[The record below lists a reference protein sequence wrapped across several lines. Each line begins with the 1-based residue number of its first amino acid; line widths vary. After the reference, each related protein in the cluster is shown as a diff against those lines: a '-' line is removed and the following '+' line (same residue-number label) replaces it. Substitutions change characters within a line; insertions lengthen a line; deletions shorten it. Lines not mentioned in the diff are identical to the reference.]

1 MTPIIELA
9 TYPGLDPR
17 IVILRAGDE
26 VDAVFVRAERF
37 DVLIDT
43 LSTPEDCRAALD
55 LVDAHFGTARA
66 ERPMMVVNSH
76 MDWDHFWGN
85 AIVAGRHPII
95 AHAEALMRLADPSA
109 AATLAESIAEDRRFS
124 LVSIVP
130 PDLTFSGSM
139 TLYGGDLSFELI
151 HTPGHTPDHMSVW
164 IPKLRTCLAVDAVEW
179 PIPEVWSEKA
189 DDLRELR
196 ASLRRIQN
204 LDATFVI
211 TAHGRN
217 YLPALVAD
225 NIAYFD
231 ALERFVGE
239 RGTEELEAAD
249 MAARPGH
256 RLEDLVALPGD
267 MPSEMRAYYERSH
280 RANLAAAIVAGR
292 NGISVK

>member
-1 MTPIIELA
+1 MTPSIELA
-9 TYPGLDPR
+9 SYPGLDPR

-43 LSTPEDCRAALD
+43 LSTPEDCRAALE
-55 LVDAHFGTARA
+55 LVAAHFGTARA
-66 ERPMMVVNSH
+66 ARPMVVVNSH

-85 AIVAGRHPII
+85 SVVAGRHPII
-95 AHAEALMRLADPSA
+95 AHAEALKRLADPSA
-109 AATLAESIAEDRRFS
+109 TATLAESIAEDRRFNS
-124 LVSIVP
+124 TSIVP
-130 PDLTFSGSM
+130 PDMTFSGAM
-139 TLYGGDLSFELI
+139 TLHGGDLSFELI

-164 IPKLRTCLAVDAVEW
+164 IPELRTCLAVDAVEW
-179 PIPEVWSEKA
+179 PIPEVWSKNSS
-189 DDLRELR
+189 DLRELR
-196 ASLRRIQN
+196 ASLRRIEA

-217 YLPALVAD
+217 CSPALVAD

-239 RGTEELEAAD
+239 CGSEDLEAAD
-249 MAARPGH
+249 LATRPDH

-267 MPSEMRAYYERSH
+267 MPSETRAYYERSH
-280 RANLAAAIVAGR
+280 RANLAATIVARRDDIG
-292 NGISVK
+292 GK